1 MPTPADDLSDPD
13 ALETEVARLREA
25 LTTLETAIGS
35 RFLGQREVLEGLIE
49 ALLAD
54 GHVLL
59 QSAPGLGKT
68 TLVKTL
74 AEGLGLQFQRVQFTP
89 DLMPADVLGT
99 RVLEE
104 DEQGRRRFVH
114 QRGPIFTQILLADE
128 INRATPRTQSA
139 LLEAMQERQVT
150 LFEGTIPLDPA
161 FFVVATQNPV
171 EMEGTYPL
179 PEAQID
185 RFLVELR
192 IDGPDEQGLLAILS
206 ATTGAP
212 DAPLGSLLSAEDLA
226 SARALVTQLP
236 VSRDVLRYAA
246 RLTLATSPESS
257 FAPESVKACVR
268 FGSSP
273 RGAQALVRLGKA
285 RALLAGRLHVSTED
299 IKAVAVPA
307 LRHRLILGYEG
318 EARGVDGG
326 DLVRDALG
334 VA

>member
-1 MPTPADDLSDPD
+1 MSPDDDNDPD
-13 ALETEVARLREA
+13 ALEAEVERLRSRLTA
-25 LTTLETAIGS
+25 LEEAIGE
-35 RFLGQREVLEGLIE
+35 RFLGQLEVLEGLIE

-74 AEGLGLQFQRVQFTP
+74 SQGLGLEFQRVQFTP
-89 DLMPADVLGT
+89 DLMPADILGT

-114 QRGPIFTQILLADE
+114 QRGPIFTQVLLADE
-128 INRATPRTQSA
+128 INRATPRTQAA

-150 LFEGTIPLDPA
+150 LFEGSVPLDPA

-179 PEAQID
+179 PEAQLD

-192 IDGPDEQGLLAILS
+192 IEPPDEQGLLSILG
-206 ATTGAP
+206 ATTGGAAGP
-212 DAPLGSLLSAEDLA
+212 IDSLLTADDLA
-226 SARALVTQLP
+226 AARALVTQLP
-236 VSRDVLRYAA
+236 VSRDVLRFAA
-246 RLTLATSPESS
+246 RLTLATSPDSQ

-285 RALLAGRLHVSTED
+285 RALLAGRLHMSDED
-299 IKAVAVPA
+299 IRAVAVPA

-318 EARGVDGG
+318 EARGIDGG

-334 VA
+334 AV